1 MKTKVNTYK
10 ANYKSKISYYTTKLN
25 ESLSEGNTQRMQK
38 NLDSLNYFATKQIQ
52 IERMDEQVN
61 EMIEKS
67 NEVQGANPVKDE
79 NGKIY
84 LEFNSNKPN
93 TATLCNMGEELGE
106 IELTDEQRLRMRN

>member
-1 MKTKVNTYK
+1 MKAKVNTYK
-10 ANYKSKISYYTTKLN
+10 ANYKSKISYYSNKLN

-67 NEVQGANPVKDE
+67 NTEHTTWLNNNEVQGANPVKDE

-93 TATLCNMGEELGE
+93 R
-106 IELTDEQRLRMRN
+106 IYRK

>member
-1 MKTKVNTYK
+1 MGNKVNTYK
-10 ANYKSKISYYTTKLN
+10 ANYKSKISYYSNKLN

-67 NEVQGANPVKDE
+67 NTEHTTWLNDQVQGANPVKDD

-93 TATLCNMGEELGE
+93 R
-106 IELTDEQRLRMRN
+106 IYKK

>member
-10 ANYKSKISYYTTKLN
+10 ANYRSKISYYSVKLN
-25 ESLSEGNTQRMQK
+25 ESLSQGNTQRMQK
-38 NLDSLNYFATKQIQ
+38 NLDSLNYFASKQIQ

-67 NEVQGANPVKDE
+67 NSET
-79 NGKIY
+79 IH

-93 TATLCNMGEELGE
+93 RATKK
-106 IELTDEQRLRMRN
+106 